1 MPAEKFFSLR
11 NPLLIV
17 VVPLTALILYAIAYE
32 AGWVSRDPRI
42 DQVSQANPHLSIRP
56 TGVGEL
62 FDQRDRASGAS
73 LFFTLPG
80 TTVRLAEPAR
90 RTSCLGFIPP
100 WVPLYDGRTGDP
112 PACFIVPLQGGA
124 RLSYVNF
131 RVHNARVQS
140 AREFYT
146 AAFSGH
152 TPRSA
157 SQIVDHDPE
166 WFQDDYSG
174 VEGHAVTVNGL
185 RWGGWQS
192 FVLAIEFQV
201 P

>member
-1 MPAEKFFSLR
+1 MEKFFSRR
-11 NPLLIV
+11 NPLLLV
-17 VVPLTALILYAIAYE
+17 VVPLAALILYAIAYE
-32 AGWVSRDPRI
+32 AGWISRDARI
-42 DQVSQANPHLSIRP
+42 DEVSAANPHLSIRP

-80 TTVRLAEPAR
+80 TTVRLGAPAR
-90 RTSCLGFIPP
+90 PTSCLGFIPP
-100 WVPLYDGRTGDP
+100 WVPLYDGKTESAP
-112 PACFIVPLQGGA
+112 VCFTVPLQGGA
-124 RLSYVNF
+124 RLSYINF
-131 RVHNARVQS
+131 RVHYASVEAARK
-140 AREFYT
+140 FYN

-152 TPRSA
+152 QLRTG
-157 SQIVDHDPE
+157 SQLVDHDPE
-166 WFQDDYSG
+166 GFQDDYSG

-185 RWGGWQS
+185 RWAGWQS